1 MELED
6 KILINGEEWFTSFQL
21 CRDLDISMRTVYLW
35 VKRGKIEKTQ
45 VDKHIF
51 YRLKA

>member
-1 MELED
+1 MESED
-6 KILINGEEWFTSFQL
+6 KILINGEEWFTASQL
-21 CRDLDISMRTVYLW
+21 CRDLDISLRTVYLW
-35 VKRGKIEKTQ
+35 LRRGKIEKTQ